1 MVVHTTQEA
10 ELGPLFKVSWGKK
23 KKKKLASFL
32 WKNKPGGRV
41 YL

>member
-23 KKKKLASFL
+23 KKKKVSKLSVKKQAR
-32 WKNKPGGRV
+32 W
-41 YL
+41 